1 MALIKYEPFSTTRN
15 FQDQINQLLGRGFG
29 SMLSPT
35 LFDESTEVATAD
47 WVPSVDVKEEKDCYM
62 VKADLPG
69 VDPKDIDISF
79 ENGMLTL
86 SGERKWAEKED
97 RKGYYRAERFH
108 GQFYRRFSLPNT
120 ADASKITARSDKGVL
135 EIKIPKS
142 AKSLS
147 HKIKVTGTS

>member
-1 MALIKYEPFSTTRN
+1 MALIKYEPFAATRN
-15 FQDQINQLLGRGFG
+15 FQDQINQLLGRGWG
-29 SMLSPT
+29 SMLNPM
-35 LFDESTEVATAD
+35 LMDETTEVATAD
-47 WVPSVDVKEEKDCYM
+47 WVPSVDVKEEKDHYL
-62 VKADLPG
+62 VRADLPG

-86 SGERKWAEKED
+86 SGERKWEEKED

-108 GQFYRRFSLPNT
+108 GQFYRRFSLPTT
-120 ADASKITARSDKGVL
+120 ADVDKTSARSDKGVL

-147 HKIKVTGTS
+147 HKIKITS